1 MQALWQ
7 RAKSTREG
15 FEEEVDL
22 QLYMTPSFEEYGG
35 KGSQDSREDCDCQLE
50 HDEESLG
57 DGALRGKG
65 QDILVTG
72 NSPNIVRGSVEQ
84 PELLRAAKDGIAG
97 EIPASAIRV
106 GVQGGAVLAAAPV
119 AEGKRVSKREPAE
132 SDEGRECNGLQS
144 GREHSLYCSA
154 TVGRRVNAAIRFEAG
169 EPP

>member
-84 PELLRAAKDGIAG
+84 PELLRAAKDGIAD

-106 GVQGGAVLAAAPV
+106 GVQCGAVLAAAPV
-119 AEGKRVSKREPAE
+119 AEGKRVSKREPTE
-132 SDEGRECNGLQS
+132 SDEGRECGKSQS
-144 GREHSLYCSA
+144 GREHSLYGSA
-154 TVGRRVNAAIRFEAG
+154 TVGCRINIAV
-169 EPP
+169 